1 MVHPGGFRAVGGL
14 AVLSP
19 LCGRLRGFEMPADR
33 RRIGPP
39 WRPRSLCGRLRA
51 PLPIS
56 AYTRASVS
64 TLKSL
69 HSVADVP
76 KKVQKTSS
84 EKLTFLILC
93 DSSMI
98 LGGFSGLACPGPPG
112 SPL

>member
-1 MVHPGGFRAVGGL
+1 MVHPAAFLAVGGL
-14 AVLSP
+14 AGLSP
-19 LCGRLRGFEMPADR
+19 LCGRLRGFGEPADR

-56 AYTRASVS
+56 AYTRASVT
-64 TLKSL
+64 TLKTL

-84 EKLTFLILC
+84 ENLRR
-93 DSSMI
+93 DR
-98 LGGFSGLACPGPPG
+98 GV
-112 SPL
+112 